1 MMRKKNT
8 VAIANIRRNI
18 VDMWE
23 NKQNHDF
30 HHFVNQNK
38 KSMTN
43 WPNKRIWW
51 KSLPNRIQ
59 ITTTIFKREN
69 FFLYKYKLLQFFSPL
84 FLAHIFLSTIYFPR
98 CFWHNILHSHNE
110 LTGDGVKHTVL
121 HIQNSPRSSI
131 YINNG
136 CSCRTHNR
144 CETQHIGH
152 LVSAIYQPCCTQ
164 GFLLSDKKCS
174 AT

>member
-1 MMRKKNT
+1 MRKKNT

-131 YINNG
+131 YILIMVVRVA
-136 CSCRTHNR
+136 RTIAVKRN
-144 CETQHIGH
+144 T
-152 LVSAIYQPCCTQ
+152 LAIWCLQFINQAAPRDFY
-164 GFLLSDKKCS
+164 
-174 AT
+174 